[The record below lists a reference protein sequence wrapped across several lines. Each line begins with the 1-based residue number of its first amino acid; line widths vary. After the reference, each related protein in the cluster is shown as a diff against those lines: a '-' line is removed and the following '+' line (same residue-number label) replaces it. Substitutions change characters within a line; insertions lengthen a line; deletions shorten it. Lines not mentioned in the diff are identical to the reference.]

1 MKKILITII
10 AIVTFT
16 AAKAQTSDT
25 VRTSNLDTTVVE
37 KPTVLPEFSGGEEKL
52 KKYHA
57 THIHYP
63 RKAKENN
70 TQGTVILKLLIEKDG
85 SVSDIKVIQSVS
97 VEIDNESVRVMKASP
112 KFIPG
117 KDAVGQPV
125 RSYYICPIKY
135 TLISVDR

>member
-1 MKKILITII
+1 MKTTLITII
-10 AIVTFT
+10 ALLAFT

-25 VRTSNLDTTVVE
+25 VKTGSLDTTIVE
-37 KPTVLPEFSGGEEKL
+37 KPAVLPEFSGGEEKL

-63 RKAKENN
+63 RRAKENN
-70 TQGTVILKLLIEKDG
+70 NQGTVLLKLLIEKDG
-85 SVSDIKVIQSVS
+85 TISDVKVIQSVT
-97 VEIDNESVRVMKASP
+97 VELDNESVRVMKASP

-117 KDAVGQPV
+117 KNALGQPV